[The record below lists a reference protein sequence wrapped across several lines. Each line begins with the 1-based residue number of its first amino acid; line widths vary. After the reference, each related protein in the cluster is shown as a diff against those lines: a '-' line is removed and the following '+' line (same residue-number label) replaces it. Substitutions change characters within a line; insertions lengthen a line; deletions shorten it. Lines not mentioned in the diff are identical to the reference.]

1 MEKSASA
8 RLIEAA
14 YAVLAREGAKGATV
28 RAIEAQAGVPHG
40 SVRHHFGD
48 RSGLILGLVDD
59 LLARDRDRLP
69 EQPEATMARMLGS
82 DRDLTIARY
91 ELFLM
96 ATRNE
101 TLRGRWWQQLTAS
114 SWTGSCAAITAPR
127 PVYSQHSREIAD
139 RTRPGAGWCTASR
152 ISWARL
158 SRSDRSHST
167 SSTSKVHP
175 SPT

>member
-59 LLARDRDRLP
+59 LLARDRDCPNSPRRP
-69 EQPEATMARMLGS
+69 WRACSGQT
-82 DRDLTIARY
+82 
-91 ELFLM
+91 
-96 ATRNE
+96 E
-101 TLRGRWWQQLTAS
+101 T
-114 SWTGSCAAITAPR
+114 
-127 PVYSQHSREIAD
+127 
-139 RTRPGAGWCTASR
+139 
-152 ISWARL
+152 
-158 SRSDRSHST
+158 
-167 SSTSKVHP
+167 
-175 SPT
+175 

>member
-101 TLRGRWWQQLTAS
+101 TLRGRIVSARDELVALAGSAGAS
-114 SWTGSCAAITAPR
+114 PRAARGLVAAVDGFILDGLLRGDHGPSTGLLSALAG
-127 PVYSQHSREIAD
+127 D
-139 RTRPGAGWCTASR
+139 R
-152 ISWARL
+152 
-158 SRSDRSHST
+158 
-167 SSTSKVHP
+167 
-175 SPT
+175 